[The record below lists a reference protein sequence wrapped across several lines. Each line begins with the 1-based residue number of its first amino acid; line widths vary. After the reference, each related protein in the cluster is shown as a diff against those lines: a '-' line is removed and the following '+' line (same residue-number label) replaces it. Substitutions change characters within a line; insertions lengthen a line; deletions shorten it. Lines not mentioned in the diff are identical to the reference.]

1 MKLIDTHGNFADVIR
16 ESSADVQK
24 IAQSAH
30 DLILEIYEAVY
41 VVPWPHQGTVGFGVG
56 PKKMTEH
63 FAYIGVFTKHVNL
76 GFNYGAN
83 LADPKRLLD
92 GTGKM
97 FRKISL
103 KKPDELL
110 QSGVRELIQ
119 AAIAEREKA
128 LA

>member
-1 MKLIDTHGNFADVIR
+1 MRLIDTHGNFEDVIR
-16 ESSADVQK
+16 ESSAVVQK
-24 IAQSAH
+24 IAQAAH
-30 DLILEIYEAVY
+30 DLIVEVYEPVFI
-41 VVPWPHQGTVGFGVG
+41 VPWPHQGTVGFGVG

-63 FAYIGVFTKHVNL
+63 FAYIAVFAKHVNL
-76 GFNYGAN
+76 GFNYGAT
-83 LADPKRLLD
+83 LPDPKGLLD

-103 KKPDELL
+103 KKLEDIS
-110 QSGVRELIQ
+110 QNGVRELIQ

>member
-1 MKLIDTHGNFADVIR
+1 MKLIDIHGSFEDVIR
-16 ESSADVQK
+16 ESNADVQK

-30 DLILEIYEAVY
+30 DLIVDVYEPVFI
-41 VVPWPHQGTVGFGVG
+41 VPWPHQGTVGFGVG

-63 FAYIGVFTKHVNL
+63 FAYIAVFAKHVNL
-76 GFNYGAN
+76 GFNYGAT
-83 LADPKRLLD
+83 LPDPKGLLD

-103 KKPDELL
+103 KNPDELL
-110 QSGVRELIQ
+110 HPGVRELIQ
-119 AAIAEREKA
+119 AARAEREKA

>member
-1 MKLIDTHGNFADVIR
+1 MKLIDSHGNFADVIR
-16 ESSADVQK
+16 ESSAVVQK
-24 IAQSAH
+24 IAQAAH
-30 DLILEIYEAVY
+30 DLIVEVYEPVFI
-41 VVPWPHQGTVGFGVG
+41 VPWPHQGTVGFGVG

-63 FAYIGVFTKHVNL
+63 FAYIAVFAKHVNL
-76 GFNYGAN
+76 GFNYGAT
-83 LADPKRLLD
+83 LPDPKGLLD

-103 KKPDELL
+103 KKLEDIS
-110 QSGVRELIQ
+110 QNGVRELIQ